1 MLPIV
6 NGLKEQYREQ
16 MAFVLLNAGDE
27 AEGETA
33 FKSLRLGGHP
43 ASLIFAS
50 DGEELFRELGSVT
63 ETNLVEAISQAL
75 GL

>member
-6 NGLKEQYREQ
+6 NGLEDQYGEQ
-16 MAFVLLNAGDE
+16 MAFALLNAADE

-33 FKSLRLGGHP
+33 FKALRLGGHP

-50 DGEELFRELGSVT
+50 DGKELFRELGSVT
-63 ETNLVEAISQAL
+63 ETDLVEAISQVL